1 MGFFSIKI
9 CLLNHRKFDK
19 MEEGSSEE
27 AKKRA
32 TPLKQN
38 IFVKLGKFNK

>member
-1 MGFFSIKI
+1 MQG
-9 CLLNHRKFDK
+9 
-19 MEEGSSEE
+19 GSTEE

-38 IFVKLGKFNK
+38 VSVKFGKFNM